1 MEKRKK
7 QPKLRN
13 YDYEFYFLA
22 ALLVMGF
29 IIYLQIKSFFFADK
43 QPVVDTTETKGMTVA
58 QEISLM
64 NTPTA
69 PPEVK
74 QPTYIIDGIDFYPYN
89 SGEEGLQEVMAKM
102 NYDSLRIL
110 VTTFYNGAVDIL
122 SDGNIYRMQEE
133 RGGYIFYLY
142 FPKDPVEISK
152 TDIINVEHIEGQY
165 QNHDIYSFTM
175 NGVGENMEVPIYVTY
190 ADGTKENLTL
200 YITKDYSD

>member
-1 MEKRKK
+1 MEKRKE
-7 QPKLRN
+7 PKLKN

-22 ALLVMGF
+22 VLLVCG
-29 IIYLQIKSFFFADK
+29 IIFYLMIKAADK
-43 QPVVDTTETKGMTVA
+43 PPVVDTTETKGMTVA

-102 NYDSLRIL
+102 NYDSLRVL

-122 SDGNIYRMQEE
+122 SDGNLYTMQEA

-165 QNHDIYSFTM
+165 QRDIYSFTM
-175 NGVGENMEVPIYVTY
+175 NEIGENMEVPIYVTY
-190 ADGTKENLTL
+190 ADGTKEKITL
-200 YITKDYSD
+200 YITKNYDS